1 MLLPE
6 NVHPADSLYFN
17 GTVVLDALKRTG
29 AAELLDLFL
38 EARKIRTGLSFPIFI
53 LTLDWLFL
61 ANLVNRD
68 ERGKVLPCF

>member
-17 GTVVLDALKRTG
+17 GSIVLDTLKRTG
-29 AAELLDLFL
+29 ATDLLNLFI
-38 EARKIRTGLSFPIFI
+38 ETRKTRDSLSFPIFI

-61 ANLVNRD
+61 INLVDRD
-68 ERGKVLPCF
+68 KRGKVLPCF